1 MPGSEMAQCAIIAV
15 PKIQTP
21 ERGTGYCRSC
31 LCHHQ
36 ANSCNGLGVVTDT
49 TTLTTNTSFSFSI
62 VMADPSSMVKPKA
75 DSTAAV
81 SSDSAAGTSLSFAQ
95 AIEQTTA
102 EAEVSVHGTSSQVK
116 CLSSRTADFSRTYS
130 LPPSGEI
137 LP

>member
-1 MPGSEMAQCAIIAV
+1 M
-15 PKIQTP
+15 
-21 ERGTGYCRSC
+21 
-31 LCHHQ
+31 
-36 ANSCNGLGVVTDT
+36 TDT

-116 CLSSRTADFSRTYS
+116 CLSSRTADSSRIYS